1 MRALLLSAALCLA
14 VPAAAQDDPAAS
26 PADTPEAVGEAHAPA
41 EEAWRPTAR
50 GVRTLGGS
58 IYAAHHRDGD
68 DRSLSASAF
77 PSAGQ
82 FVADGLLIE
91 VSGGLNGSRSRYTA
105 FDGLSQPVAA
115 RSGSVGGA
123 LGPSVTKY
131 FGALDARAFPFVGA
145 SVYGSVSRSRT
156 TWDGSEVGAGTFR
169 SAHAD
174 LRAGVMVPIA
184 RNFAIEAQLTVPVYD
199 SPGDSPFGS
208 TLFLS
213 AGVAT
218 FLY

>member
-1 MRALLLSAALCLA
+1 MRTLLLLAALCL
-14 VPAAAQDDPAAS
+14 VLPATAQDDPAAP
-26 PADTPEAVGEAHAPA
+26 PADGASA

-50 GVRTLGGS
+50 GVRTLGG
-58 IYAAHHRDGD
+58 YVGMAHQRDGD
-68 DRSLSASAF
+68 NRSLSASVY
-77 PSAGQ
+77 PSAGR

-91 VSGGLNGSRSRYTA
+91 VSGGVDASRSRYTT
-105 FDGLSQPVAA
+105 FDEIGQPVAA
-115 RSGSVGGA
+115 RSGAIGGA

-156 TWDGSEVGAGTFR
+156 TRDGSDLGARTFR

-199 SPGDSPFGS
+199 SPGDSPFGNS
-208 TLFLS
+208 LYLS